1 VQELAGGPPR
11 PFTLTET
18 RGDTIMSLSRSFGS
32 EETVT
37 VDVMVDEQPEEEPF
51 ESEDGVLDVDVGVA
65 FTVQVARG
73 EDSLV

>member
-1 VQELAGGPPR
+1 
-11 PFTLTET
+11 
-18 RGDTIMSLSRSFGS
+18 MSLSRSFGS